1 MKKFILILG
10 LGLFVGLVTAK
21 DMPHI
26 GLSKTFVDADT
37 LIWTDTAFGGW
48 VAIEEVSKL
57 HFFAKLSPHFP
68 DGNIR
73 DTNFASDSFF
83 INVQLSFDRVN
94 VVKTVELDT
103 LLNDADVLTGN
114 DLIVSDSIYGGW
126 MRAMIIWRDTANI
139 LTSGAI
145 IGETYG
151 KTLQLHYSI
160 KK

>member
-1 MKKFILILG
+1 MKKLILILG

-26 GLSKTFVDADT
+26 ALARTFVDADT

-48 VAIEEVSKL
+48 VSIEGVTQL
-57 HFFAKLSPHFP
+57 HFFAKLGPPFP
-68 DGNIR
+68 DGSII

-83 INVQLSFDRVN
+83 INVQLSFDRVT

-103 LLNDADVLTGN
+103 LLNDANVFTGN
-114 DLIVSDSIYGGW
+114 DLILSDSIYGGW

-145 IGETYG
+145 IGKTYG
-151 KTLQLHYSI
+151 KTLQLHYSV